1 MLNHLDKHLFKHIE
15 NTVIKS
21 AVFVISLSVRSLSV
35 ENNWKHD
42 AF

>member
-1 MLNHLDKHLFKHIE
+1 MLNHLDKHLFKHRE
-15 NTVIKS
+15 NTAIKG
-21 AVFVISLSVRSLSV
+21 AVFVINLTVRSLSV